1 KPLPVLPVT
10 LPGSGLPFAVGRRA
24 PPARSAGSLGQ
35 VTLWGPSPAGGRW
48 SLRRHKLSGLGA
60 VAAAIFASAL
70 AAGTDHGTAAGT
82 TIGNAWHRRYHV
94 DSPPRLTPC
103 REGTPAGDREDQ
115 YGDASDRLG
124 RRGDNEE
131 GRRRRPEHEGEAG
144 QLLASVEGPD
154 LGGVGSPP
162 PRLSALPVIFAVRLA
177 GSSGEMAAVGR
188 DEEAV
193 GRRPGGVLA
202 RWLDRNCRVQAV
214 PRGGGV
220 RTLLP
225 TRDQRRRLGVG
236 GVPAGGDLG
245 ERRLDLG
252 RSGLLAACFFE
263 ITLGLSKGV
272 SDSTVLGK
280 TESVAAVDTG
290 GTESQSSLSGTNIAE
305 DDATKTQQ
313 AAEGVTVAG
322 EEVVKSQS
330 TIPSDLSE
338 AENKSP
344 ETQRTIAG
352 ETIFKSPLSHP
363 PEPSEA
369 ATEILKIRQSVA
381 GEEVSK
387 SQPIAAGNASTI
399 GVQDLQPSDGTL
411 NSSRDVSIVGR
422 DGDLQNDDS
431 TDEEAARKMVPTDE
445 DAVSE
450 EDSSPNEIWDDKP
463 PNDLWDLLE
472 LAGWTVL
479 AIGLLKVVMYLREVE
494 QEIKDANVAE
504 KKQREEG
511 ASKLEEERAAR
522 SARRKA
528 LFGEP
533 RPLAECPLC
542 MNAMPFDVE
551 ERRYFL
557 CCGKTTCMS
566 CYTHYAFN
574 AEANRMRRQNDNGH
588 NEPVDL
594 PCPFCRCSEE
604 MDLDEESVLS
614 ERIEKSELNGCFDH
628 QAAFE
633 LGQHHYDSAYY
644 GSDWKASAMKWWK
657 KAAKHGNELAAYE
670 LALIYTGSEHAKF
683 TVREQADLGK
693 SYMEEAAI
701 AGHPKAR
708 YWLGLHEM
716 NQERAMSHFTLAAR
730 YGCKTSLDLV
740 VKGYRSGIVTR
751 EDLDEV
757 LRGHQDATPS

>member
-1 KPLPVLPVT
+1 MMRQIAWDVEAITKRDDAADLSTRARLVNFWLLSRDLILEAWAVLLHVC
-10 LPGSGLPFAVGRRA
+10 RRY
-24 PPARSAGSLGQ
+24 
-35 VTLWGPSPAGGRW
+35 PSYLLFGWLVVAGRW
-48 SLRRHKLSGLGA
+48 LLWDAMRKLWEGVLAACWLVGWIAIAVCKPCLAGA
-60 VAAAIFASAL
+60 ASAL
-70 AAGTDHGTAAGT
+70 SSPHVTRGVAWAWEVSLREVTLASAGWILAAVGVCHLL
-82 TIGNAWHRRYHV
+82 HY
-94 DSPPRLTPC
+94 L
-103 REGTPAGDREDQ
+103 REIKEEVRREDQ
-115 YGDASDRLG
+115 GDGGTTTGEQG
-124 RRGDNEE
+124 RRNSSTTMT
-131 GRRRRPEHEGEAG
+131 HFAILVAG
-144 QLLASVEGPD
+144 V
-154 LGGVGSPP
+154 V
-162 PRLSALPVIFAVRLA
+162 
-177 GSSGEMAAVGR
+177 
-188 DEEAV
+188 
-193 GRRPGGVLA
+193 
-202 RWLDRNCRVQAV
+202 
-214 PRGGGV
+214 
-220 RTLLP
+220 
-225 TRDQRRRLGVG
+225 
-236 GVPAGGDLG
+236 
-245 ERRLDLG
+245 
-252 RSGLLAACFFE
+252 LAACFFE

-411 NSSRDVSIVGR
+411 NSSRDVGIVGR